1 MWIEE
6 EILIDGKKLKGL
18 VNVDPNGLDIELPY
32 NAKLCSQL
40 LAGESVGVS
49 LKEKN
54 YEIKSV
60 QDVGDR
66 KETLFIYC
74 TIKGDKNE
82 RKSNKSRE
90 DIKV

>member
-18 VNVDPNGLDIELPY
+18 V
-32 NAKLCSQL
+32 KLCSQL